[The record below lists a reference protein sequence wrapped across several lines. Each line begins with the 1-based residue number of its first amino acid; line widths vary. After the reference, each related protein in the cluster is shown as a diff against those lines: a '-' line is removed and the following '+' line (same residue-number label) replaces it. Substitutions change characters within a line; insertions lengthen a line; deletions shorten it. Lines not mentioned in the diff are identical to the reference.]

1 MKIDVHFHVLGN
13 RTDLNNVDNDV
24 YFYTDNNNH
33 WFTRILYNM
42 IEEDIERQ
50 SADFNQDGKIS
61 SMKLLS

>member
-24 YFYTDNNNH
+24 YFYADDNNH
-33 WFTRILYNM
+33 WFTRIFYNM
-42 IEEDIERQ
+42 IEKDIERQ
-50 SADFNQDGKIS
+50 GADFNQDGKIS